1 MLHALPPRPPL
12 ETATSRTIPTVSFRH
27 PAYSG
32 FDAEFL
38 LLSAVDG
45 DDDGDGL
52 DYDTAFYA
60 CCIVTGNKWHDGEG
74 WLAEKQGDRFN
85 RVNRPDDGILRGK
98 LYYFL
103 LGGHGPRCRFLPLI
117 EVAHVPRY

>member
-1 MLHALPPRPPL
+1 MLHALPPRPPP

-27 PAYSG
+27 PAYPDFDSG
-32 FDAEFL
+32 FL

-60 CCIVTGNKWHDGEG
+60 CCIVTGNKWNDG
-74 WLAEKQGDRFN
+74 WLAEKKGDAFD
-85 RVNRPDDGILRGK
+85 RVNRPHDGILRGK
-98 LYYFL
+98 IYYFL
-103 LGGHGPRCRFLPLI
+103 LGDHGPKCKFLGYDSPK
-117 EVAHVPRY
+117 